1 MKSVKLAVFAAVSVL
16 LIWLLSTA
24 FAQEKAEDRAVSG
37 EHVILTFT
45 GDAEIQVDP
54 DYAVITIGVE
64 TNDKDIR
71 KAKRENDGII
81 DTIITSAE
89 PYVTDKRDI
98 RIDYVKIT
106 RRYKKERELK
116 GFLGYF
122 IKNKVI
128 ITIKDLSRYN
138 DCITALIE
146 SGVNNILDIT
156 FKVSDFSKYKEEA
169 RVMAMKA
176 AHKKARDMAN
186 AIGQD
191 IGPATFFK
199 ETKTAYKRLFGLRSE
214 WDNDY
219 PNPFNVSTEI
229 VNEDSNT
236 QVSVGKIRFT
246 SSVEVDF
253 ILN

>member
-1 MKSVKLAVFAAVSVL
+1 MKTVKPIIIAAVSIFLV
-16 LIWLLSTA
+16 WLLATA
-24 FAQEKAEDRAVSG
+24 FAQEKVEDPGVST
-37 EHVILTFT
+37 EHTILKFT
-45 GDAEIQVDP
+45 GDAELLVDP

-64 TNDKDIR
+64 TNDKNIR
-71 KAKRENDGII
+71 KAKRENDSII

-89 PYVTDKRDI
+89 PFVTEKRDI

-128 ITIKDLSRYN
+128 ITIKDLSKYN
-138 DCITALIE
+138 DCITAMIE
-146 SGVNNILDIT
+146 SGVDNILDIT
-156 FKVSDFSKYKEEA
+156 FKVSDFSKYKNEV

-176 AHKKARDMAN
+176 AHNKARVMAN

-199 ETKTAYKRLFGLRSE
+199 ETKSAYKKLFGLRSE
-214 WDNDY
+214 WDNDFAS
-219 PNPFNVSTEI
+219 PFNISTAI

-236 QVSVGKIRFT
+236 QVAVGKTRFT
-246 SSVEVDF
+246 ASVEVDF
-253 ILN
+253 IFN